1 MTGRYDRDAIL
12 AATDLRA
19 LATELLG
26 PHAGTYRHPT
36 WPCPDPN
43 HTQTG
48 ATPPVTLYATGRR
61 EERWHCHGCG
71 AGGTAID
78 LVIAARRTDIRGAL
92 ERLATHPHTP
102 TTSQRPLPARPPA
115 TVADPDG
122 LRRYVEAC
130 ARRLWLPA
138 GATVRDWLT
147 DDRGLDP
154 DILRHNQIGADPGP
168 ATQPRP
174 DGMPRGTGAVLPV
187 ITTAGVP
194 VYAQLRVLQ
203 PQGRQPRYLNPAA
216 RLAPNPRVARIRP
229 VHRSGDEIVI
239 TEGII
244 DALTAASGGYRS
256 AALLGAA
263 LTTPAT
269 ATALARLP
277 GPLVLALDPDD
288 AGQRATESLAALLR
302 AEHRPPRLLPEGAG
316 DLNERAVTSRHWPA
330 QLAEL
335 VAAATPTSRDSSR
348 HLGRG
353 VA

>member
-1 MTGRYDRDAIL
+1 VTGRYDRDAIL
-12 AATDLRA
+12 AATDLRT

-26 PHAGTYRHPT
+26 PHAGTDRHPT

-43 HTQTG
+43 HAQTG
-48 ATPPVTLYATGRR
+48 ATPPVTLYATPRG

-78 LVIAARRTDIRGAL
+78 LVIAACRIDIRGAL
-92 ERLATHPHTP
+92 ERLVTQPPGP
-102 TTSQRPLPARPPA
+102 TRSGWPSPSRPAS
-115 TVADPDG
+115 VADPDG
-122 LRRYVEAC
+122 LRRYVGAC

-138 GATVRDWLT
+138 GTTVREWLT
-147 DDRGLDP
+147 SERRLDP
-154 DILRHNQIGADPGP
+154 EVLRHNQIGADPGP
-168 ATQPRP
+168 AIQPRP
-174 DGMPRGTGAVLPV
+174 DGMPRGAGAVLPV
-187 ITTAGVP
+187 ITGSVS
-194 VYAQLRVLQ
+194 VYAQLRVLH
-203 PQGRQPRYLNPAA
+203 PRCEQPRYLNPAA

-229 VHRSGDEIVI
+229 VDRAGDEIVV

-256 AALLGAA
+256 AAVLGAA

-269 ATALARLP
+269 AAALARLP

-288 AGQRATESLAALLR
+288 AGQRATTALTELLH
-302 AEHRPPRLLPEGAG
+302 AQHRPPRLLPDGAG
-316 DLNERAVTSRHWPA
+316 DLNERAITSRDWPA
-330 QLAEL
+330 QLTEL
-335 VAAATPTSRDSSR
+335 VAASMPTSRDSSR